1 MIYQKVIQFD
11 QENQFQDGLANE
23 IKQLTWLHYENP
35 DKGEVRQVLEDYHL
49 PVHFGE
55 YVYDQFETSWIEYYR
70 NDAGDLFTYII
81 IQYPYGHEVIS
92 ENTYH
97 TAPLVIVMGQDL
109 VMTFMNHT
117 NMPFMLDIQ
126 RLNFPSDFPMTSA
139 YAFVM
144 YMFYEVAQAHIDA
157 VTIMHGLIKQAE
169 EEARHSTKNNVSYAL
184 INVNKGLVY
193 LSTAVHNNAKTLS
206 RINQYFNQLEN
217 DTRYQERVLNRVQI
231 EMNQAVTMI
240 ENDMALINKLNDML
254 SNVISNNLNDV
265 MKRLT
270 VITIIMTVP
279 TITAGLWGMNVALP
293 LEDNVHGFSII
304 LVGSIILSVIIYF
317 IIDRINLFKWLLGL

>member
-1 MIYQKVIQFD
+1 
-11 QENQFQDGLANE
+11 
-23 IKQLTWLHYENP
+23 
-35 DKGEVRQVLEDYHL
+35 
-49 PVHFGE
+49 
-55 YVYDQFETSWIEYYR
+55 
-70 NDAGDLFTYII
+70 
-81 IQYPYGHEVIS
+81 
-92 ENTYH
+92 
-97 TAPLVIVMGQDL
+97 
-109 VMTFMNHT
+109 
-117 NMPFMLDIQ
+117 
-126 RLNFPSDFPMTSA
+126 
-139 YAFVM
+139 
-144 YMFYEVAQAHIDA
+144 
-157 VTIMHGLIKQAE
+157 
-169 EEARHSTKNNVSYAL
+169 TKNNVSYAL

-206 RINQYFNQLEN
+206 RINQYFNQSEN

-240 ENDMALINKLNDML
+240 ENDMAIIDKLNDML

-293 LEDNVHGFSII
+293 FEDNVHGFSII

-317 IIDRINLFKWLLGL
+317 IIDRINLFK

>member
-1 MIYQKVIQFD
+1 MVYRKVIQFD
-11 QENQFQDGLANE
+11 QKDRFQDGLANE
-23 IKQLTWLHYENP
+23 VKELTWLHYENP
-35 DKGEVRQVLEDYHL
+35 DKWEVRQVLEDYHL

-55 YVYDQFETSWIEYYR
+55 YVYDLFETSWIEYYR

-117 NMPFMLDIQ
+117 NLPFMLDIQ

-184 INVNKGLVY
+184 ININKGLVY

-206 RINQYFNQLEN
+206 RINQYINQLEN
-217 DTRYQERVLNRVQI
+217 DTRYHERVLNRVQI

-240 ENDMALINKLNDML
+240 ENDMAVIDKLNDML

-317 IIDRINLFKWLLGL
+317 IIDRMNLFKWLLGL

>member
-1 MIYQKVIQFD
+1 MVYRKVIQFD
-11 QENQFQDGLANE
+11 QKDRFQDGLANE
-23 IKQLTWLHYENP
+23 VKELTWLHYENP
-35 DKGEVRQVLEDYHL
+35 DKWEVRQVLEDYHL

-55 YVYDQFETSWIEYYR
+55 YVYDLFETSWIEYYR

-117 NMPFMLDIQ
+117 NLPFMLDIQ
-126 RLNFPSDFPMTSA
+126 RLNCPSDFPMTSA
-139 YAFVM
+139 YDFVM

-184 INVNKGLVY
+184 ININKGLVY

-206 RINQYFNQLEN
+206 RINQYINQLEN
-217 DTRYQERVLNRVQI
+217 DTRYHERVLNRVQI

-240 ENDMALINKLNDML
+240 ENDMAVIDKLNDML

-317 IIDRINLFKWLLGL
+317 IIDRMNLFK

>member
-1 MIYQKVIQFD
+1 MVYRKVIQFD
-11 QENQFQDGLANE
+11 QEDRFQDDLANKV
-23 IKQLTWLHYENP
+23 KQLTWLHYENP

-70 NDAGDLFTYII
+70 NDDGDLFTYII

-109 VMTFMNHT
+109 VITFMNHT

-126 RLNFPSDFPMTSA
+126 RLNLPCDLPMTSA

-157 VTIMHGLIKQAE
+157 VTNMHGLIKQAE

-206 RINQYFNQLEN
+206 RINQYFNQYFNQLEK
-217 DTRYQERVLNRVQI
+217 DTRYHERVLNRVQI
-231 EMNQAVTMI
+231 EMNQAETMI
-240 ENDMALINKLNDML
+240 ENDMAVINKLNDML

-317 IIDRINLFKWLLGL
+317 IIDRINLFK

>member
-1 MIYQKVIQFD
+1 MVYRKVIQFD
-11 QENQFQDGLANE
+11 QKDRFQDGLANE
-23 IKQLTWLHYENP
+23 VKELTWLHYENP
-35 DKGEVRQVLEDYHL
+35 DKWEVRQVLEDYHL

-55 YVYDQFETSWIEYYR
+55 YVYDLFETSWIEYYR

-117 NMPFMLDIQ
+117 NLPFMLDIQ

-184 INVNKGLVY
+184 ININKGLVY

-206 RINQYFNQLEN
+206 RINQYINQLEN
-217 DTRYQERVLNRVQI
+217 DTRYHERVLNRVQI

-240 ENDMALINKLNDML
+240 ENDMAVIDKLNDML

-317 IIDRINLFKWLLGL
+317 IIDRMNLFK

>member
-1 MIYQKVIQFD
+1 MVYRKILQFD
-11 QENQFQDGLANE
+11 QEERFQDGLANE
-23 IKQLTWLHYENP
+23 VNALTWLHYENP
-35 DKGEVRQVLEDYHL
+35 DKAEVRKVLEDYHL

-55 YVYDQFETSWIEYYR
+55 YVYDQFETSWIEYYH
-70 NDAGDLFTYII
+70 NEAGELYTYII
-81 IQYPYGHEVIS
+81 IQYPYGHEVIR

-97 TAPLVIVMGQDL
+97 TAPLVIVMGTDI
-109 VMTFMNHT
+109 VITFMNHT

-126 RLNFPSDFPMTSA
+126 RLDFPSDFPLTSS

-144 YMFYEVAQAHIDA
+144 YIFYEVAQAHIDA
-157 VTIMHGLIKQAE
+157 VTNMHGLIKQAE

-193 LSTAVHNNAKTLS
+193 LSTAVHNNAKTLDK
-206 RINQYFNQLEN
+206 INQYFTRIEK
-217 DTRYQERVLNRVQI
+217 DTRYHERVLNRVQI
-231 EMNQAVTMI
+231 EMNQAETMI
-240 ENDMALINKLNDML
+240 ENDMLVVNKLNDML

-293 LEDNVHGFSII
+293 LENNIHGFSII
-304 LVGSIILSVIIYF
+304 LVGSIILSVIIYW
-317 IIDRINLFKWLLGL
+317 IIERMNLFK